1 MAESFATVDE
11 YISSR
16 PEGVQSIIQD
26 VRRTLRKAIP
36 GAGEKISYQ
45 MPTITLDGSSLLYF
59 AAWKHHIGFYPIP
72 TADEALEQELAPYRS
87 GRDTVRFPL
96 RQPMPHDLIERLAA
110 LLVQR
115 RKEGTTQPS

>member
-1 MAESFATVDE
+1 MAENFATVDE
-11 YISSR
+11 YICSR

-26 VRRTLRKAIP
+26 VRRTLRNAIP

-59 AAWKHHIGFYPIP
+59 AAWKHHIGLYPIP

-115 RKEGTTQPS
+115 RKEGTIRPS